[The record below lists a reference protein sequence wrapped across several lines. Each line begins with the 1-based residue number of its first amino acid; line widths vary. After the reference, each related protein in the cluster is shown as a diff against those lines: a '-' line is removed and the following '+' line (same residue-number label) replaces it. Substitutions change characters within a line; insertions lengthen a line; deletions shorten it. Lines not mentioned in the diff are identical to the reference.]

1 MSEIDQFIEYNKGKS
16 VKTISTYERLYKKL
30 STILN
35 SDVSHVS
42 QDKII
47 KLINDNIDNIN
58 TIQSLL
64 NVAILVRKMK
74 ELNTDI
80 LYKEKK
86 NNIEKVNK
94 HTKEINEEK
103 KDELPSL
110 KDLYEYTDFLY
121 ENKLW
126 SDYIINYLLLNYYV
140 RNEDIN
146 FLIKLKKKDTIDKN
160 YNYMWYDKRNKKVL
174 YIRNNYKTSYAHGT
188 KQHTIVDSKFVNA
201 IKNLINERKN
211 KDEKEKFIMNE
222 DGIGYYIMKATY
234 KGIGEGN
241 YLKIIIFDNIKN
253 ENPHILKEISE
264 SRGTNVDTLI
274 TNYTL

>member
-16 VKTISTYERLYKKL
+16 LKTISTYERLYKKL
-30 STILN
+30 SNILN

-64 NVAILVRKMK
+64 NIAILVRKMK

-94 HTKEINEEK
+94 HTKEINQEK

-146 FLIKLKKKDTIDKN
+146 FLIKLKKKI
-160 YNYMWYDKRNKKVL
+160 L
-174 YIRNNYKTSYAHGT
+174 
-188 KQHTIVDSKFVNA
+188 
-201 IKNLINERKN
+201 LI
-211 KDEKEKFIMNE
+211 
-222 DGIGYYIMKATY
+222 
-234 KGIGEGN
+234 
-241 YLKIIIFDNIKN
+241 KIIIICGM
-253 ENPHILKEISE
+253 IKEIKKFY
-264 SRGTNVDTLI
+264 I
-274 TNYTL
+274 

>member
-16 VKTISTYERLYKKL
+16 LKTISTYERLYKKL
-30 STILN
+30 SNILN

-64 NVAILVRKMK
+64 NIAILVRKMK

-94 HTKEINEEK
+94 HTKEINQEK

-201 IKNLINERKN
+201 IKNLLTREKIKMKKKN
-211 KDEKEKFIMNE
+211 
-222 DGIGYYIMKATY
+222 
-234 KGIGEGN
+234 
-241 YLKIIIFDNIKN
+241 L
-253 ENPHILKEISE
+253 L
-264 SRGTNVDTLI
+264 
-274 TNYTL
+274 

>member
-16 VKTISTYERLYKKL
+16 LKTISTYERLYKKL
-30 STILN
+30 SNILN

-64 NVAILVRKMK
+64 NIAILVRKMK

-94 HTKEINEEK
+94 HTKEINQEK

-174 YIRNNYKTSYAHGT
+174 YIRN
-188 KQHTIVDSKFVNA
+188 
-201 IKNLINERKN
+201 
-211 KDEKEKFIMNE
+211 
-222 DGIGYYIMKATY
+222 
-234 KGIGEGN
+234 
-241 YLKIIIFDNIKN
+241 
-253 ENPHILKEISE
+253 
-264 SRGTNVDTLI
+264 
-274 TNYTL
+274 

>member
-30 STILN
+30 SNILN

-64 NVAILVRKMK
+64 NIAILVRKMK

-94 HTKEINEEK
+94 HTKEIN
-103 KDELPSL
+103 
-110 KDLYEYTDFLY
+110 
-121 ENKLW
+121 
-126 SDYIINYLLLNYYV
+126 
-140 RNEDIN
+140 
-146 FLIKLKKKDTIDKN
+146 
-160 YNYMWYDKRNKKVL
+160 
-174 YIRNNYKTSYAHGT
+174 
-188 KQHTIVDSKFVNA
+188 Q
-201 IKNLINERKN
+201 
-211 KDEKEKFIMNE
+211 
-222 DGIGYYIMKATY
+222 
-234 KGIGEGN
+234 
-241 YLKIIIFDNIKN
+241 
-253 ENPHILKEISE
+253 
-264 SRGTNVDTLI
+264 
-274 TNYTL
+274 